1 MRYSPKESIS
11 PLSLPERSEGSE
23 RGERTT
29 TTTGDFIMDDC
40 KCTYCLKERK
50 KIILQIH
57 LLLDRMDEESLRRI
71 ALECEGI
78 VHGEE
83 CIAD

>member
-1 MRYSPKESIS
+1 
-11 PLSLPERSEGSE
+11 
-23 RGERTT
+23 
-29 TTTGDFIMDDC
+29 MDDC

-57 LLLDRMDEESLRRI
+57 LLLDRMDAESLRRI